1 MNKIILTLF
10 ASFAITLVSFSQAP
24 EGFKYQ
30 AVVRNSGNAILANQA
45 VGMRMTIQQGSIGG
59 TTVYSETFSNTTNAY
74 GLVNLEIGSGTVLSG
89 VFASIDWSVGPYF
102 IETAV
107 DVTGGT
113 SYVVMGTSQLMSVP
127 YALHAKTADNI
138 LNDQVDDADANP
150 TNEIQALSMSN
161 DTLYLSNGGA
171 VYLGAYAI
179 DNVEDADANPTNE
192 IQAISFSNDTL
203 YLSNGGA
210 VYLGDYAID
219 NVDDADANP
228 TNELQA
234 ISFSNDTLYLS
245 NGGTVYLGA
254 YAIDNVNDADANPT
268 NELQAL
274 SLVGSNLT
282 ISSGNTVNLAAIN
295 TDSQTLT
302 YVPGTSTLTISG
314 GNSVSVPNGD
324 ITDVLAG
331 DGLSGGGSLG
341 STTVTAVANNGL
353 NVDAVADAIQLGGT
367 LIENTLLTH
376 STFNLTHD
384 LNSTGDFVIQDA
396 GVNHFEVRDNGLT
409 YFGGSTNWSAV
420 NTSGVTIAAL
430 TEDTDDGRF
439 ALYENGITSVDLDA
453 NTQFVFN
460 EQGLDRDFRIESTL
474 NANSFFLDAGL
485 DRIGLGT
492 NLPLAKFQVVGGAIM
507 PAIGQGPGLGIRF
520 PDNAYGGSGDAGY
533 IQYYAVT
540 GEVTALRIGNDNDWD
555 DNVNIYQNGA
565 ERMTFYNGNIGI
577 GLTNPSYRL
586 ELAENSAAKPTSN
599 AWIVTSDSRLKTNV
613 LPYTSGIADLMKIK
627 PVWFTYTGEA
637 NMPRETGIG
646 VIAQD
651 LQQIAP
657 YMVKPWVYH
666 DPKGGTT
673 EYLGVDNGAMTYMLI
688 NSVQEQQAQIEAQ
701 KAENEALKQLILLL
715 QERVEKLEVKE

>member
-1 MNKIILTLF
+1 MNKNLLTLF
-10 ASFAITLVSFSQAP
+10 ASFALTFVSLAQAP

-59 TTVYSETFSNTTNAY
+59 TTVYAETFANTTNAY
-74 GLVNLEIGSGTVLSG
+74 GLVNLEIGSGTVSSG
-89 VFASIDWSVGPYF
+89 NFAAIDWSAGPYF

-150 TNEIQALSMSN
+150 TNEIQAISFSN
-161 DTLYLSNGGA
+161 DTLYLSNGGS
-171 VYLGAYAI
+171 VYLGEYAI
-179 DNVEDADANPTNE
+179 DNIDDADANPTNE

-203 YLSNGGA
+203 YLSNGGT
-210 VYLGDYAID
+210 VYLGAYAID

-228 TNELQA
+228 TNEIQA

-282 ISSGNTVNLAAIN
+282 ISSGNTVNLSTVN

-302 YVPGTSTLTISG
+302 YTPGTSTLTISG

-341 STTVTAVANNGL
+341 SATLTAVANNGL
-353 NVDAVADAIQLGGT
+353 NVDATADAIQLGGT
-367 LIENTLLTH
+367 LIENTLFTH

-439 ALYENGITSVDLDA
+439 ALYENGSTSVDLDA

-460 EQGLDRDFRIESTL
+460 EQGLDRDFRIETTL
-474 NANSFFLDAGL
+474 NANAFFLDAGL

-492 NLPLAKFQVVGGAIM
+492 NLPLAKLQVVGGAIM
-507 PAIGQGPGLGIRF
+507 PAIGQGAAVGIRF
-520 PDNAYGGSGDAGY
+520 PDNAYGGSGDAAY
-533 IQYYAVT
+533 IQYYAVS

-657 YMVKPWVYH
+657 YMVKPWVFH
-666 DPKGGTT
+666 DEKGGTT

-688 NSVQEQQAQIEAQ
+688 NSVQEQQAQIAAQ
-701 KAENEALKQLILLL
+701 QAENEALKQLILLL

>member
-1 MNKIILTLF
+1 MNNIILTLF
-10 ASFAITLVSFSQAP
+10 ASFAMSLVSFSQAP

-45 VGMRMTIQQGSIGG
+45 VGMQMTIQQGSIGG
-59 TTVYSETFSNTTNAY
+59 TTVYSETFSTTTNAY
-74 GLVNLEIGSGTVLSG
+74 GLVNLEIGSGTVVSG
-89 VFASIDWSVGPYF
+89 VFASIDWSNGPFF

-192 IQAISFSNDTL
+192 LQAISFSNDTL
-203 YLSNGGA
+203 YLSNGGT
-210 VYLGDYAID
+210 VYLGAYAID

-274 SLVGSNLT
+274 SLLGSNLT

-295 TDSQTLT
+295 TDSQTLS
-302 YVPGTSTLTISG
+302 YNAGTSTLSILG

-331 DGLSGGGSLG
+331 DGLSGGGTLG

-353 NVDAVADAIQLGGT
+353 NVDAVADAIQLGGSLT
-367 LIENTLLTH
+367 ENTLLTH

-439 ALYENGITSVDLDA
+439 ALYENGILSVDLDA
-453 NTQFVFN
+453 NTQFVYN

-474 NANSFFLDAGL
+474 SANSFFLDAGL

-492 NLPLAKFQVVGGAIM
+492 NLPLAKLQVVGGSIM
-507 PAIGQGPGLGIRF
+507 PEVGLGAAVGIRF
-520 PDNAYGGSGDAGY
+520 PDNAYGGFGDAGY
-533 IQYYAVT
+533 IQYYSVA

-565 ERMTFYNGNIGI
+565 ERMTFYNGNIGV
-577 GLTNPSYRL
+577 GLSNPSYRFQ
-586 ELAENSAAKPTSN
+586 LADNSAAKPTSN
-599 AWIVTSDSRLKTNV
+599 TWIVTSDSRLKTNV

-657 YMVKPWVYH
+657 YMVKPWVYQ